1 MYVIDNG
8 IIQGPGGE
16 VLGITHVEADRR
28 KLGGSSL
35 VNSLGEKVGTVSGS
49 SDGFSVYNGSGKL

>member
-1 MYVIDNG
+1 MYVIYNG

-35 VNSLGEKVGTVSGS
+35 INSLGEKVGTVSGS
-49 SDGFSVYNGSGKL
+49 SDGFSFRD